1 MAAVQYSGGKCHG
14 ASEAKAMIRHACAD
28 ERVRHT
34 HSNQDIDQDR
44 TSENTDIRG
53 LSYQQMCDVYDE
65 RIEGYRKS
73 RSKALRKDAV
83 TMYDLIISKPG
94 QLPACQEDAW
104 YRDVADVIDRHYGA
118 KVVLDIKIHRDEIH
132 EYTDVDTGKRVMSR
146 THGHAFVFPEIDG
159 RLCAKS
165 FSSRRHMRE
174 LNREIDDLTRE
185 RYHCAFLTGEH
196 SVDRSFQSVEQLK
209 RRSDEMA
216 AQTKAMQ
223 ERQTIER
230 QITDMHREQAQQAT
244 DTMLQQANDELC
256 LRAIKAR
263 IKRLEKQ
270 KSELEQNVK
279 RLQQQPEAQAI
290 HYHRVIEYL
299 CLEDKLQPY
308 IQLYDVE
315 HDRLDMSVQE
325 YKDLADKL
333 HYDTEQPVLDRLES
347 LEQEQ
352 AYERDDDE
360 WER

>member
-34 HSNQDIDQDR
+34 HSNRDIDQDR
-44 TSENTDIRG
+44 TISENSDIRG
-53 LSYQQMCDVYDE
+53 LTYQQMCDAYDE
-65 RIEGYRKS
+65 RIERYRKS
-73 RSKALRKDAV
+73 SIKALRKDAV
-83 TMYDLIISKPG
+83 TLYDLIITKPE
-94 QLPACQEDAW
+94 QLPASQEDSW
-104 YRDVADVIDRHYGA
+104 YRDVADAIDRHYGA

-146 THGHAFVFPEIDG
+146 AHGHAFVFPEVDG

-165 FSSRRHMRE
+165 FSSRRQMRE
-174 LNREIDDLTRE
+174 LNRKIDELTHE

-196 SVDRSFQSVEQLK
+196 SVDRSFQTVEQLK
-209 RRSDEMA
+209 RRSDEME

-230 QITDMHREQAQQAT
+230 QIIDLHREQAQQAT
-244 DTMLQQANDELC
+244 DTMLQQANDEIC
-256 LRAIKAR
+256 LRAVKEQ

-270 KSELEQNVK
+270 RSELEQTIG
-279 RLQQQPEAQAI
+279 RLQQQPEAQAM
-290 HYHRVIEYL
+290 HYHQAIEYL

-325 YKDLADKL
+325 YKDLATKL

-347 LEQEQ
+347 LEQ
-352 AYERDDDE
+352 AYERDDE